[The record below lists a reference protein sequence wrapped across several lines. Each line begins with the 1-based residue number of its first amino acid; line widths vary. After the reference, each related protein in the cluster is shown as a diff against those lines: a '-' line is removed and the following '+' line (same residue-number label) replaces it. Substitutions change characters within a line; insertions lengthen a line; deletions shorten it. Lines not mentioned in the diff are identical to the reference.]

1 MPYINDAEKYGL
13 CGICDAM
20 PDASDAAIAYASVST
35 GPNTSNAII
44 RINPAEI
51 NGLYF
56 LTVTAIQVV
65 ENVSSKIKVLRNQ
78 GIKKDKDDE

>member
-1 MPYINDAEKYGL
+1 
-13 CGICDAM
+13 M